1 VYEVSSGSLIK
12 MFPAHSKGISSIIC
26 FNDFLITAS
35 FDSTLKIWDSINGY
49 ILLNCLTEHKGL
61 VN

>member
-12 MFPAHSKGISSIIC
+12 MFRAHSKGVSSIIWQDN
-26 FNDFLITAS
+26 FMITAS
-35 FDSTLKIWDSINGY
+35 FDSTIKIWDSKSQFN
-49 ILLNCLTEHKGL
+49 LKHSLVEHKGL